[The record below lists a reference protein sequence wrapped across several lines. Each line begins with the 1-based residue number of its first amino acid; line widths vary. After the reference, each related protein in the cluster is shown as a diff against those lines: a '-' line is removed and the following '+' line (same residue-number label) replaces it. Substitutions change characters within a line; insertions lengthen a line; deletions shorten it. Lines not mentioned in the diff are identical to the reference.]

1 VESSKVRDW
10 PNKLVTQ
17 MLARLLRVL
26 LLALLAIAAAWW
38 WWSARL
44 GWSTVS
50 RAAVGLLIVLPHAP
64 VLAIEFLLLSV
75 WGDPRPAGR
84 PGGLALMRAWL
95 GEVWWGIC
103 TFGWRQPFAAQAV
116 PDDLGQQAAE
126 RTGVLLVHGFVCNR
140 GLWNPWMRELRV
152 RGIPFVA
159 VSLEPVFG
167 AIDAYAEPIDAAIRK
182 LEAATGRPPLI
193 VAHSMGGLAAR
204 AWLRRLREPRRC
216 AGIVTVGTPHHGTWL
231 ARFAFSRNGRQMQ
244 RGSAWLRELNDHDAK
259 MDVPFDCYYSHCDNI
274 VFPAATATL
283 PGARNVHVPGR
294 AHIYLLGSRQ
304 LFDEVLA
311 RLGHCEAV
319 PLTTSL

>member
-1 VESSKVRDW
+1 
-10 PNKLVTQ
+10 
-17 MLARLLRVL
+17 MLACLLRFL
-26 LLALLAIAAAWW
+26 LLALLALAAAWW
-38 WWSARL
+38 WWSTRL
-44 GWSTVS
+44 GWSLGA
-50 RAAVGLLIVLPHAP
+50 RAAIALLIVLPHAP
-64 VLAIEFLLLSV
+64 VLAAEFMLL
-75 WGDPRPAGR
+75 WACGDPRPAAR
-84 PGGLALMRAWL
+84 PGLAALLGAWV

-116 PDDLGQQAAE
+116 PDHLGQHAAQ

-167 AIDAYAEPIDAAIRK
+167 AIDAYAEPIDAAVRQ
-182 LEAATGRPPLI
+182 LESATGRPPLI

-204 AWLRRLREPRRC
+204 AWLRRLGEPRRC

-244 RGSAWLRELNDHDAK
+244 RGSAWLRELNDREAM
-259 MDVPFDCYYSHCDNI
+259 MDVPFDCYFSHCDNI

-294 AHIYLLGSRQ
+294 AHIHLLGSGQ
-304 LFDEVLA
+304 LFDDVLA
-311 RLGHCEAV
+311 RLGHAEAA
-319 PLTTSL
+319 PQTTPP